1 MLITK
6 QQSKQLRYLARANYK
21 SEVKGTE
28 SESGKVKTRFFPV
41 YGLSY
46 DESKAD
52 KGMVE
57 LTNIK
62 VLYKPFDGTY
72 DELIERLHQILGTDE
87 DAECE
92 KVAEVSED
100 TPDASLGIL
109 QPLPRGLIKNEAE
122 CLEALAPLYKDYP
135 PKDFKPVLDEK
146 SDAVVTSEK
155 PGDIIKETLKGMYP
169 EGTQI
174 DVDIKPN
181 DNRIDVRVCPSVHSV
196 NMQINIQPVADDIK
210 TTADEVKLVE
220 EPSTPEEPP
229 IVETDFVGVPRNYLD
244 KDATLKDAEIVEPSY
259 EEAKAQTESAQKEAV
274 ESGSPKVT
282 AEQQPSVHLDAAA
295 KCSHDYTTVV
305 VPKKPTRGELY
316 DLRIKCAT
324 MKLATSYGEKPDLDI
339 GTIMARYPDASAKL
353 TKFYAE
359 DGIMPYTISEAAIR
373 EAYPDEYNVAKG
385 GSV

>member
-1 MLITK
+1 MIITK
-6 QQSKQLRYLARANYK
+6 KQSKQLRYLARANYK

-100 TPDASLGIL
+100 ESDASLGIL
-109 QPLPRGLIKNEAE
+109 GPFPRGLIKNEAE

-135 PKDFKPVLDEK
+135 PKDFKPVLAEK

-181 DNRIDVRVCPSVHSV
+181 DNRIAVRVMPPVHSV
-196 NMQINIQPVADDIK
+196 DMQINIQPVVDDIK
-210 TTADEVKLVE
+210 TTADEVKPVE
-220 EPSTPEEPP
+220 EPATSEEPP
-229 IVETDFVGVPRNYLD
+229 VVETDFVGVPRNYMD
-244 KDATLKDAEIVEPSY
+244 KEATLKDAEIVEPSY
-259 EEAKAQTESAQKEAV
+259 EEAKAQAESAQKEAV
-274 ESGSPKVT
+274 ESGFSKVT
-282 AEQQPSVHLDAAA
+282 AVQ
-295 KCSHDYTTVV
+295 K
-305 VPKKPTRGELY
+305 PKPKTRGELY

-324 MKLATSYGEKPDLDI
+324 MKLATSYGEKPDSDI

-359 DGIMPYTISEAAIR
+359 DGIMPYTISEDAIR
-373 EAYPDEYNVAKG
+373 KAYPEEFEALK
-385 GSV
+385 

>member
-1 MLITK
+1 MYFITK
-6 QQSKQLRYLARANYK
+6 KQSKQLRYIARANYK
-21 SEVKGTE
+21 SEVKVTE
-28 SESGKVKTRFFPV
+28 SANGKVKTRFFPV

-92 KVAEVSED
+92 KVADVSED
-100 TPDASLGIL
+100 ESDASIGIL
-109 QPLPRGLIKNEAE
+109 KLPPRGLIKNEAE

-181 DNRIDVRVCPSVHSV
+181 DNRIDVRVRPPGHSV
-196 NMQINIQPVADDIK
+196 DMQINIQPVVDDIK
-210 TTADEVKLVE
+210 TTAAEVNPVE

-229 IVETDFVGVPRNYLD
+229 VVETDFVGVPRNYLD
-244 KDATLKDAEIVEPSY
+244 KDATLNDAEIVEPTY
-259 EEAKAQTESAQKEAV
+259 DEVKKQIESAQKESV
-274 ESGSPKVT
+274 ESCSPKVT
-282 AEQQPSVHLDAAA
+282 AEQKPAVHLDAAEG
-295 KCSHDYTTVV
+295 KNDVTMVV
-305 VPKKPTRGELY
+305 EAPKPKKLSRAELY

-339 GTIMARYPDASAKL
+339 GTIMARYTDASAKL

-359 DGIMPYTISEAAIR
+359 DGIMPYTISEDAIR
-373 EAYPDEYNVAKG
+373 KAYPEEFEALK
-385 GSV
+385 